1 MWGALGSADPNSH
14 ALGGS
19 HSKSEPGHDEDPDRR
34 QSPRAML
41 AAALSGCSGTG
52 HVNAAGQSVSTT
64 GDAKVIVDG
73 KDQNVSGNDTCQKA
87 GGEVQI
93 GIGQPGS
100 PTAIAVQATDT
111 NPPTVQQIALGTV
124 DNVALAYQQGSPGVS
139 ADAAQNGDAY
149 KFSGTATGVD
159 KTNFTGGL
167 VSKPVDVTCP

>member
-1 MWGALGSADPNSH
+1 MKDPVITPLLGA
-14 ALGGS
+14 
-19 HSKSEPGHDEDPDRR
+19 
-34 QSPRAML
+34 AML

-73 KDQNVSGNDTCQKA
+73 KDQNVSGNVTCQKA
-87 GGEVQI
+87 GGELQI

-159 KTNFTGGL
+159 KTNFTSGL
-167 VSKPVDVTCP
+167 VSKPFDVTCP